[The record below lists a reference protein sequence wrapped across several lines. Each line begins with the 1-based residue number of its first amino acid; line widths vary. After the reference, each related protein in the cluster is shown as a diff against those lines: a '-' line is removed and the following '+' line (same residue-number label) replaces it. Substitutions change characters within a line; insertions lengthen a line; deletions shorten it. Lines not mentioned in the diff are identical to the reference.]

1 MTPET
6 HAARPDRP
14 ARAALPGE
22 ETLLRLRGISKSFGP
37 VRALT
42 GVDLDIPPGQVTAL
56 VGDNGA
62 GKSTLIKTVSG
73 IWSPDEGELHW
84 NGQEVHLHSPRDAAA
99 LGIQTVYQDL
109 ALCNNLDI
117 VQNMFLGRESTH
129 LRLLDEPSMET
140 TARRTLEEL
149 SVTTVQ
155 SIRQPVGSLSGGQR
169 QSVAVARAVMW
180 DAQLVIMDEPTAAL
194 GVAQTATVLDLIRRL
209 ASRGIAVLVI
219 SHNLNDVFAVADR
232 VAVLY
237 LGRMAFT
244 GPLSIVDQQDVVQMI
259 TSGSAPPD
267 VLSALA
273 RIEDGEPGE
282 TRNGGEPAATTP
294 PRAEAVVA
302 SDATAETAGPTEP
315 LVGLEDEAAADTALP
330 ATEAGLRGYAK
341 AWWRRVRA
349 GESGVLPVVA
359 GLIIIIAIFQ
369 YENSAFLTPGNIVN
383 LLVQGSPFVLLG
395 MAEVFVLLLA
405 EIDLS
410 IGYIA
415 GITAVVM
422 ATLATDP
429 YNLGWV
435 VAVAAGLAAAA
446 AIGLLQGGLVTRLG
460 LPSFVVTLAGLLGW
474 EGVLIALVSAQSP
487 TNGGTIRITN
497 NVILDFV
504 NGSMSVALGWI
515 LTAAAVGLFGAFSL
529 IGDARRRRSGLVT
542 APLALTL
549 LKIGATAVA
558 GIVLVVICNRDRGI
572 IVPIRGMPWVVPIV
586 IAFLVAW
593 TILLGRT
600 RFGRYFYAIGGNPEA
615 ARRAGIDVRGI
626 RLAGFVLCGLTA
638 GIGGVIYASRLGSIS
653 TGVDGGTL
661 VLFAIAAAVIGG
673 TSLFG
678 GRGKMVHA
686 LLGGLVVATIFN
698 GMGLIG
704 LAADSQDIVTALV
717 LLAAVA
723 VDALVSRTRTA

>member
-1 MTPET
+1 MTTEA
-6 HAARPDRP
+6 HAARAGEPG
-14 ARAALPGE
+14 RAARPGD
-22 ETLLRLRGISKSFGP
+22 ETPLLRLRDISKSFGP
-37 VRALT
+37 VQALSN
-42 GVDLDIPPGQVTAL
+42 VDLDIPPGQVTAL

-73 IWSPDEGELHW
+73 IWSPDGGEIGW
-84 NGQEVHLHSPRDAAA
+84 NGREVHLRSPKEAAA

-117 VQNMFLGRESTH
+117 VQNMFLGRENVH

-155 SIRQPVGSLSGGQR
+155 SIRQPVETLSGGQR

-194 GVAQTATVLDLIRRL
+194 GVAQTATVLDLIHRL
-209 ASRGIAVLVI
+209 AERGIAVLLI

-232 VAVLY
+232 LAVLY

-244 GPLSIVDQQDVVQMI
+244 GPLAIVDRDQVVRMI
-259 TSGSAPPD
+259 TTGSAPPE

-273 RIEDGEPGE
+273 RVE
-282 TRNGGEPAATTP
+282 GGEVPEASHAHEQTTVAAASDT
-294 PRAEAVVA
+294 AGAGVVA
-302 SDATAETAGPTEP
+302 AAGPAGMIAPPES
-315 LVGLEDEAAADTALP
+315 EAAIGSAEVPALP
-330 ATEAGLRGYAK
+330 QGLRGYAA
-341 AWWRRVRA
+341 AWWRRVRS

-369 YENSAFLTPGNIVN
+369 YENSAFLTAGNIVN

-410 IGYIA
+410 IGYVA
-415 GITAVVM
+415 GISAVIM
-422 ATLATDP
+422 ATLATSP

-435 VAVAAGLAAAA
+435 PAVAAGLAAAA
-446 AIGLLQGGLVTRLG
+446 VIGLLQGGLVTRLR

-515 LTAAAVGLFGAFSL
+515 LTAATVGLYAALSL
-529 IGDARRRRSGLVT
+529 VGDARRRRSGLVT
-542 APLALTL
+542 APFALTL
-549 LKIGATAVA
+549 LKIGAVAAA
-558 GIVLVVICNRDRGI
+558 GIILVVVCNRDRGI

-586 IAFLVAW
+586 IGLLVAW

-626 RLAGFVLCGLTA
+626 RLAGFVLCGFTA

-723 VDALVSRTRTA
+723 VDALVSRSRTA